1 VPTGICGYVVADARV
16 RDGWLVELCPGERQ
30 FTDGDPDP
38 PAPIESGSIPDI
50 GSRAAL
56 AGLSQ
61 CGRKAADVVAVARP
75 RPRGVPKNPTGQCWI
90 SGQFGAK
97 CSMSKGGRNRRLP
110 MPAPYH
116 AEEKFH
122 EALRALIGPAPQRKR
137 LENAYLDHLSDLQD
151 AELPVSQRAKFVQLR
166 ETLTHGKQLDPEIV
180 IEAMNDD
187 EVAEA
192 ARQILTLYDGIMDAA
207 RSGPSPK

>member
-1 VPTGICGYVVADARV
+1 MPT
-16 RDGWLVELCPGERQ
+16 
-30 FTDGDPDP
+30 
-38 PAPIESGSIPDI
+38 
-50 GSRAAL
+50 
-56 AGLSQ
+56 
-61 CGRKAADVVAVARP
+61 
-75 RPRGVPKNPTGQCWI
+75 
-90 SGQFGAK
+90 
-97 CSMSKGGRNRRLP
+97 
-110 MPAPYH
+110 PYH

-122 EALRALIGPAPQRKR
+122 EALRALIGAAPQRKR

-207 RSGPSPK
+207 RSSPSAK

>member
-1 VPTGICGYVVADARV
+1 
-16 RDGWLVELCPGERQ
+16 
-30 FTDGDPDP
+30 
-38 PAPIESGSIPDI
+38 
-50 GSRAAL
+50 
-56 AGLSQ
+56 
-61 CGRKAADVVAVARP
+61 
-75 RPRGVPKNPTGQCWI
+75 
-90 SGQFGAK
+90 
-97 CSMSKGGRNRRLP
+97 

-122 EALRALIGPAPQRKR
+122 AALRALIGAASQRKR

-151 AELPVSQRAKFVQLR
+151 AELPISQRAKFVQLR
-166 ETLTHGKQLDPEIV
+166 DTLTHGKQLDPEIV

>member
-1 VPTGICGYVVADARV
+1 
-16 RDGWLVELCPGERQ
+16 
-30 FTDGDPDP
+30 
-38 PAPIESGSIPDI
+38 
-50 GSRAAL
+50 
-56 AGLSQ
+56 
-61 CGRKAADVVAVARP
+61 
-75 RPRGVPKNPTGQCWI
+75 
-90 SGQFGAK
+90 
-97 CSMSKGGRNRRLP
+97 

-116 AEEKFH
+116 AEEEFH

-166 ETLTHGKQLDPEIV
+166 DTLTHGKQLDPEIV

>member
-1 VPTGICGYVVADARV
+1 
-16 RDGWLVELCPGERQ
+16 
-30 FTDGDPDP
+30 
-38 PAPIESGSIPDI
+38 
-50 GSRAAL
+50 
-56 AGLSQ
+56 
-61 CGRKAADVVAVARP
+61 
-75 RPRGVPKNPTGQCWI
+75 
-90 SGQFGAK
+90 
-97 CSMSKGGRNRRLP
+97 

-122 EALRALIGPAPQRKR
+122 EALRALIGAAPQRKR
-137 LENAYLDHLSDLQD
+137 LENAYLDHLSYLQD
-151 AELPVSQRAKFVQLR
+151 AELPVSQRARFVQLR

>member
-1 VPTGICGYVVADARV
+1 MA
-16 RDGWLVELCPGERQ
+16 
-30 FTDGDPDP
+30 
-38 PAPIESGSIPDI
+38 
-50 GSRAAL
+50 
-56 AGLSQ
+56 
-61 CGRKAADVVAVARP
+61 
-75 RPRGVPKNPTGQCWI
+75 
-90 SGQFGAK
+90 
-97 CSMSKGGRNRRLP
+97 
-110 MPAPYH
+110 APYH

-122 EALRALIGPAPQRKR
+122 EALRALICAASQRKR

-151 AELPVSQRAKFVQLR
+151 AELPVSQRPGFVQLR